1 MKGVGTMGIRRTRAG
16 LLARLERLEFEAAPI
31 PKVCLQYGW
40 LRKLPLDYQG
50 ERHLEIVERRAI
62 REDLEWIET
71 EEVRGPQ
78 HGVMT

>member
-1 MKGVGTMGIRRTRAG
+1 MGIRRTRAG

-40 LRKLPLDYQG
+40 LQRLPLGYQG
-50 ERHLEIVERRAI
+50 ERHIAIVERRAI
-62 REDLEWIET
+62 REDLEWIEA
-71 EEVRGPQ
+71 EEVPGLQ